1 MAIRLAIT
9 MGDPAG
15 VGAEVAL
22 KALAQGG
29 CPCEPVLIG
38 PRSVWKAAAETFDLP
53 LPRDIE
59 NIGDETAVYP
69 RGVVDAACGRAAYEA
84 LMRAIELALAGE
96 VDGIVTAPL
105 NKASLHRAGI
115 AESGH
120 TEILA
125 RETAASRH
133 ALMLYSPRIACAFVT
148 CHQSLASVPGSL
160 TIEHVV
166 DTVELLHNTLK
177 FIRGM
182 KNHIAMLGLN
192 PHAGEE
198 GIFGDEEKTILIPA
212 VHELRSRGIEISDP
226 LPPDT
231 AFTPE
236 ALKRFDGHV
245 CLYHDQGAI
254 PFKMLSFDDGVN
266 VTLGLPI
273 VRTSPDHGT
282 AFDIAWQGRANPSS
296 MAAAIELAARL

>member
-1 MAIRLAIT
+1 

-15 VGAEVAL
+15 VGAEVTL
-22 KALAQGG
+22 KALAQSDHA
-29 CPCEPVLIG
+29 CEPVLIG
-38 PRSVWKAAAETFDLP
+38 PRHVWEAAAETFSLP

-69 RGVVDAACGRAAYEA
+69 RGIVDAACGRAAYEA
-84 LMRAIELALAGE
+84 LLQATALALAGE

-115 AESGH
+115 VESGH

-133 ALMLYSPRIACAFVT
+133 ALMLYSLRIACAFVT
-148 CHQSLASVPGSL
+148 CHQSLASVPSSL
-160 TIEHVV
+160 TIERVV
-166 DTVELLHNTLK
+166 DTTELLHDALK
-177 FIRGM
+177 RIRG
-182 KNHIAMLGLN
+182 HAPRLAMLGLN

-198 GIFGDEEKTILIPA
+198 GIFGDEEKTILVPA
-212 VHELRSRGIEISDP
+212 VNELRSRGIEISDP

-282 AFDIAWQGRANPSS
+282 AFDIAWQGRANSSS
-296 MAAAIELAARL
+296 MAAAIALAVKLSQF